1 MKYYTTPIALIFT
14 LFLFVSCKP
23 KTKTELK
30 TVTKKSSSIAKEPKI
45 AQFTIEG
52 MTCAIGCAKTI
63 QTELSELEGVQEA
76 VVDFDTKT
84 AIVSFDA
91 TIQSEESIKKTVMAA
106 AGGVTYSVV
115 NMVITKKQ

>member
-1 MKYYTTPIALIFT
+1 MKYFAPLFTSFLLLI
-14 LFLFVSCKP
+14 LFVSCKP
-23 KTKTELK
+23 ETKTELK
-30 TVTKKSSSIAKEPKI
+30 TVPKKSSSIAKEPKI

-76 VVDFDTKT
+76 VVDFDTKK

-106 AGGVTYSVV
+106 AGGATYSVV